1 MSFQL
6 IYTSAEHLLDSSVS
20 GYGTVARSEALSKT
34 LRARLSAISVYRE
47 PRPAPA
53 PQGPQFSYH
62 LIDHAGTTWHVLTCA
77 QPAGADYSGRGCFV
91 AHHLVLSAEEIR
103 QLLKSEL
110 RPTPAGVMLA
120 LHHSG
125 FWCRRWQGPPSF
137 LEGEPELSPADLPDA
152 AAQPTWKRLTGHKA
166 NARAFYTPPFE
177 RDCLITVPAGTVA
190 LDILRLFHESDWLT
204 HTRGWGVSFTTVADE
219 ADNFADTLRMVTIEG
234 SNLVQRAMR
243 TGHPVL
249 AIDSDMELPLPEP
262 TREPPTSEPMHPDA
276 TAAQHGSM
284 MRTLSRSVS
293 HYHYTEEPDWL
304 MYDVAP
310 ARSALVPGTLLAAGA
325 AACLALGIWYYWDA
339 AAGIAPEDELV
350 QASSPDGATDPLL
363 NFCDL
368 LRNAYDHS
376 ETQRILGNI
385 VSQEVD
391 KVEDALLKETATLIL
406 QSQQTGTSHPAA
418 IKRLCECARLLGLNE
433 IELVRLYL
441 KEATYQLAPEEWQKQ
456 FDGQQLAAW
465 LVLKQNEPRIV
476 NVMRDGILK
485 DYAPVGP
492 AEPAQTTILATAEP
506 APDTPDDSSVPA
518 ESLGRVAISPAATV
532 SGKELPEVLERIIP
546 QLPVSVTTGTYVVS
560 TYAKGGTLQEPQRLE
575 LSPDGYHLYITPT
588 ERNGEFL
595 IKPEHKDGKAS
606 PVPAASFIVRAGRL
620 QQVLCDG
627 QEAVICFPVPS
638 DEDFHTNTVLASSFG
653 IPIPTGKGLTLPPAA
668 QAQLEITPAD
678 LEITAAKS
686 SGQAPRVQLRPRD
699 KFPWKLNRRNVE
711 NIRFTVTLP
720 NMSGHNAILVAD
732 DTVRSY
738 VWKGAVLSKETESMA
753 SLRCEIEHRPDLPG
767 WLERAFE
774 RVMNSP
780 CCGEVE
786 SHNQAMTLGNLYY
799 ICCALDSD
807 KLSRS
812 EKRQLHQAYFALF
825 AHKAF
830 NKVLMR
836 VFAQDTS
843 LHLTPEEASSGKIK
857 AIQLRRKIKNTLDNR
872 AIRDLIRR
880 RVCEVLTRTMYAA
893 YTQEQ
898 QTVEKDD
905 KSHTLLILKDIT
917 IGKHIELIWQFE
929 MQRRDK

>member
-20 GYGTVARSEALSKT
+20 GYGTVARSESLPKALH
-34 LRARLSAISVYRE
+34 ARLSAMSVYRE
-47 PRPAPA
+47 SHHKTA
-53 PQGPQFSYH
+53 PQGPQFSYR
-62 LIDHAGTTWHVLTCA
+62 LIDHTGTTWHVLTCA
-77 QPAGADYSGRGCFV
+77 QPAGADYSGRGCFI
-91 AHHLVLSAEEIR
+91 AHHLLLSPDEIR
-103 QLLKSEL
+103 QLLESEL

-120 LHHSG
+120 LYHSG
-125 FWCRRWQGPPSF
+125 FWCCRWSGPPAY
-137 LEGEPELSPADLPDA
+137 LKGEPELTPADLPDA

-166 NARAFYTPPFE
+166 NARAFFTPPFE
-177 RDCLITVPAGTVA
+177 KDCLVTVPPGTA
-190 LDILRLFHESDWLT
+190 SLDILRLFHESDWLT
-204 HTRGWGVSFTTVADE
+204 RTRGWGVSFTTVADE
-219 ADNFADTLRMVTIEG
+219 ADSFAETLRMVTLTG
-234 SNLVQRAMR
+234 SCLIQRAMR

-249 AIDSDMELPLPEP
+249 TIDSDMELPLPEP
-262 TREPPTSEPMHPDA
+262 TREPPVSEPMQPHA
-276 TAAQHGSM
+276 AAAQHSSM

-310 ARSALVPGTLLAAGA
+310 ARPALAPCTLLAAGA
-325 AACLALGIWYYWDA
+325 AACLALGLWYYWDA
-339 AAGIAPEDELV
+339 ASCIAPGDELV
-350 QASSPDGATDPLL
+350 QATSLAGSTDPLL
-363 NFCDL
+363 DFCDL
-368 LRNAYDHS
+368 LRNPYDHS

-385 VSQEVD
+385 VSLEVD

-406 QSQQTGTSHPAA
+406 QAQQAGTSPPVA

-456 FDGQQLAAW
+456 FDGQQLTAW
-465 LVLKQNEPRIV
+465 LVLKQNEPRIA
-476 NVMRDGILK
+476 NMLRDGILK
-485 DYAPVGP
+485 DYAPAGP
-492 AEPAQTTILATAEP
+492 AEPAQTTILATAET

-518 ESLGRVAISPAATV
+518 ESPGRVSLIPAASV
-532 SGKELPEVLERIIP
+532 SGNELPEALERLIP

-560 TYAKGGTLQEPQRLE
+560 TYPKGGTLQEPQRLE
-575 LSPDGYHLYITPT
+575 LSVDGYHLYITPT
-588 ERNGEFL
+588 NRNGEFL
-595 IKPEHKDGKAS
+595 LKPEHKDGKPS

-627 QEAVICFPVPS
+627 MEAAICFPIPS
-638 DEDFHTNTVLASSFG
+638 NDHFHTNTVLASSFG
-653 IPIPTGKGLTLPPAA
+653 IPVPAGKGLTLPPAA
-668 QAQLEITPAD
+668 QAQLEITTDD

-686 SGQAPRVQLRPRD
+686 YGQAPRVHLRPRN
-699 KFPWKLNRRNVE
+699 KFPWKLSRRDVN
-711 NIRFTVTLP
+711 NIRFSVELP
-720 NMSGHNAILVAD
+720 IMSGHNAMLASGNAM
-732 DTVRSY
+732 RNY
-738 VWKGAVLSKETESMA
+738 VWKGADLSNETESLS

-767 WLERAFE
+767 RLERAFE

-786 SHNQAMTLGNLYY
+786 SRDQSMTLGNLYY
-799 ICCALDSD
+799 ICCALAND

-812 EKRQLHQAYFALF
+812 EKRKLHQAYFELF

-857 AIQLRRKIKNTLDNR
+857 AIQLRNKIKDALDNR

-898 QTVEKDD
+898 QTVEKDARN
-905 KSHTLLILKDIT
+905 SPLLILKDIT
-917 IGKHIELIWQFE
+917 IGNHVELIWQFE
-929 MQRRDK
+929 IQHRAK